1 MIDYREQY
9 LKSPAAQQ
17 QYGVTPGIAALRRPL
32 QLQSPQTST
41 GIKGGVGVAP
51 PSQINPIT
59 GQAFSAVN
67 LSPQQAGSLLGSKGG
82 AASSA
87 PVIASE
93 PSKLTEAESEE
104 LAEVGIDVPSSL
116 IEAASQVTAPVATP
130 TPVAAPVVAPQ
141 TGMSAQPDIVQAAV
155 ASQLAPSSSDTTPVE
170 QVLKIEDRPTPQ
182 PREDVVMPPL
192 PPPVDRLE
200 PEAIRQTIE
209 ASISEPAPL
218 PPPVVAP
225 SVGIESLLGRGA
237 GREIDIPLPPPPPPS
252 PDVRIDTEFL
262 FGGREPL
269 GITPQPLPTPA
280 QPPTLPPFSSPKL
293 SKDFTDN
300 LKDQL
305 SPPTPLPPPPPPPP
319 PVPPVVSPPIVAE
332 SLPLPVPLPPPP
344 PPPPPLPPA
353 IERPPALPPRAEVI
367 RPPLPPPPPPPPP
380 VPPPMMTPADLREA
394 AVPMAMPVPDI
405 VRAAAT
411 PITQPIG
418 FDVAPPP
425 VAPLPPPM
433 LPVAPAPVSAGSM
446 AGSKGGAEPQ
456 LADASF
462 VGITPPAN
470 IPALPPVAPVLLPK
484 TPRRRIEAVAD
495 PRLPRFIP
503 PPGI

>member
-17 QYGVTPGIAALRRPL
+17 QYGITPGIAALGRRS

-51 PSQINPIT
+51 PPQINPIT

-67 LSPQQAGSLLGSKGG
+67 LSPPQAGSLFGSKGG

-116 IEAASQVTAPVATP
+116 IEAASQVTAPV
-130 TPVAAPVVAPQ
+130 VAPQ

-155 ASQLAPSSSDTTPVE
+155 ASQLAPGSSDTTPVE

-209 ASISEPAPL
+209 ASVSEPAPL

-225 SVGIESLLGRGA
+225 PVGIESLLGRGA
-237 GREIDIPLPPPPPPS
+237 GREIDIPLPPPPPPP
-252 PDVRIDTEFL
+252 PDVSIDTEFL

-293 SKDFTDN
+293 SKDFTDK
-300 LKDQL
+300 LRDQL

-319 PVPPVVSPPIVAE
+319 V
-332 SLPLPVPLPPPP
+332 
-344 PPPPPLPPA
+344 
-353 IERPPALPPRAEVI
+353 IEKPPALPPRAEVI

-418 FDVAPPP
+418 FDVAPSP

>member
-17 QYGVTPGIAALRRPL
+17 QYGVTPGIAALGRRS

-51 PSQINPIT
+51 PPQINPIT

-130 TPVAAPVVAPQ
+130 PPVAAPVVAPQ

-155 ASQLAPSSSDTTPVE
+155 ASQLAPGSSDTKPVE
-170 QVLKIEDRPTPQ
+170 QVLKIEDRPPSQPPPVIEKPTIIFTPR
-182 PREDVVMPPL
+182 PPTREDVVMPPP

-209 ASISEPAPL
+209 ASVSEPAPL

-225 SVGIESLLGRGA
+225 PVVAPPVGIESLLSRGT
-237 GREIDIPLPPPPPPS
+237 GREIDIPLPPPPPPP

-262 FGGREPL
+262 FGGREPS

-293 SKDFTDN
+293 SKGFTDK
-300 LKDQL
+300 LRDQL
-305 SPPTPLPPPPPPPP
+305 SSPTPPPPPPL

-332 SLPLPVPLPPPP
+332 PLPLPVPL
-344 PPPPPLPPA
+344 
-353 IERPPALPPRAEVI
+353 
-367 RPPLPPPPPPPPP
+367 PPPPPPPP

>member
-17 QYGVTPGIAALRRPL
+17 QYGVTPGIAALGRRS

-51 PSQINPIT
+51 PPQINPIT

-130 TPVAAPVVAPQ
+130 PPVAAPVVAPQ

-155 ASQLAPSSSDTTPVE
+155 ASQLAPGSSDTKPVE
-170 QVLKIEDRPTPQ
+170 QVLKIEDRPPSQPPPVIEKPTIIFTPR
-182 PREDVVMPPL
+182 PPTREDVVMPPP

-209 ASISEPAPL
+209 ASVSEPAPL

-225 SVGIESLLGRGA
+225 PVVAPPVGIESLLSRGT
-237 GREIDIPLPPPPPPS
+237 GREIDIPLPPPPPPP

-262 FGGREPL
+262 FGGREPS

-293 SKDFTDN
+293 SKGFTDK
-300 LKDQL
+300 LRDQL
-305 SPPTPLPPPPPPPP
+305 SSPT
-319 PVPPVVSPPIVAE
+319 
-332 SLPLPVPLPPPP
+332 
-344 PPPPPLPPA
+344 
-353 IERPPALPPRAEVI
+353 
-367 RPPLPPPPPPPPP
+367 PPPPPPPP

>member
-17 QYGVTPGIAALRRPL
+17 QYGITPGIAALGRRS

-51 PSQINPIT
+51 PPQINPIT

-67 LSPQQAGSLLGSKGG
+67 LSPQQAGSLFGSKGG

-116 IEAASQVTAPVATP
+116 IEAASQVTAPV
-130 TPVAAPVVAPQ
+130 VAPQ

-155 ASQLAPSSSDTTPVE
+155 ASQLAPGSSDTTPVE

-209 ASISEPAPL
+209 ASVSEPAPL

-225 SVGIESLLGRGA
+225 PVGIESLLGRGA
-237 GREIDIPLPPPPPPS
+237 GREIDIPLPPPPPPP
-252 PDVRIDTEFL
+252 PDVSIDTEFL

-293 SKDFTDN
+293 SKDFTDK
-300 LKDQL
+300 LRDQL

-319 PVPPVVSPPIVAE
+319 V
-332 SLPLPVPLPPPP
+332 
-344 PPPPPLPPA
+344 
-353 IERPPALPPRAEVI
+353 IEKPPALPPRAEVI

-418 FDVAPPP
+418 FDVAPSP

>member
-17 QYGVTPGIAALRRPL
+17 QYGVTPGIAALGRRS

-51 PSQINPIT
+51 PPQINPIT

-130 TPVAAPVVAPQ
+130 PPVAAPVVAPQ

-155 ASQLAPSSSDTTPVE
+155 ASQLAPGSSDTKPVE
-170 QVLKIEDRPTPQ
+170 QVLKIEDRPPSQPPPVIEKPTIIFTPR
-182 PREDVVMPPL
+182 PPTREDVVMPPP

-209 ASISEPAPL
+209 ASVSEPAPL

-225 SVGIESLLGRGA
+225 PVVAPPVGIESLLSRGT
-237 GREIDIPLPPPPPPS
+237 GREIDIPLPPPPPP
-252 PDVRIDTEFL
+252 PHDVRIDTEFL
-262 FGGREPL
+262 FGGREPS

-293 SKDFTDN
+293 SKGFTDK
-300 LKDQL
+300 LRDQL
-305 SPPTPLPPPPPPPP
+305 SSPTPPPPPPPPPP
-319 PVPPVVSPPIVAE
+319 PV
-332 SLPLPVPLPPPP
+332 
-344 PPPPPLPPA
+344 

>member
-17 QYGVTPGIAALRRPL
+17 QYGVTPGIAALGRRS

-41 GIKGGVGVAP
+41 GIKGGVGVASP
-51 PSQINPIT
+51 PQINPIT

-67 LSPQQAGSLLGSKGG
+67 LSPPQAGSLFGSKGG

-104 LAEVGIDVPSSL
+104 LAEVGVDVPSSL

-155 ASQLAPSSSDTTPVE
+155 ASQLAPGSFDPESGYFLPTISDTTPVE
-170 QVLKIEDRPTPQ
+170 QAPKIEDRPPPQ
-182 PREDVVMPPL
+182 PREDVVMPPPPPPTLIPPVLEPEIGLGDRLRGMGGMFANVVAPGDVGYEELAAAAEPTGPRGFVASKGNFDGRYPFSSAQTQPAPSL

-209 ASISEPAPL
+209 ASVSEPAPL
-218 PPPVVAP
+218 PPP
-225 SVGIESLLGRGA
+225 
-237 GREIDIPLPPPPPPS
+237 PP

-262 FGGREPL
+262 FGGREPS

-293 SKDFTDN
+293 SKGFTDK
-300 LKDQL
+300 LRDQL
-305 SPPTPLPPPPPPPP
+305 SSPTPPPPP

-332 SLPLPVPLPPPP
+332 PLPLPVPLPPPP
-344 PPPPPLPPA
+344 PPP
-353 IERPPALPPRAEVI
+353 
-367 RPPLPPPPPPPPP
+367 
-380 VPPPMMTPADLREA
+380 
-394 AVPMAMPVPDI
+394 
-405 VRAAAT
+405 
-411 PITQPIG
+411 
-418 FDVAPPP
+418 
-425 VAPLPPPM
+425 
-433 LPVAPAPVSAGSM
+433 
-446 AGSKGGAEPQ
+446 
-456 LADASF
+456 
-462 VGITPPAN
+462 
-470 IPALPPVAPVLLPK
+470 
-484 TPRRRIEAVAD
+484 
-495 PRLPRFIP
+495 
-503 PPGI
+503 

>member
-9 LKSPAAQQ
+9 LKSSAAQQ
-17 QYGVTPGIAALRRPL
+17 QYGVTPGIADIGRRS

-41 GIKGGVGVAP
+41 GTKGGVGVAAP
-51 PSQINPIT
+51 PQINPIT

-67 LSPQQAGSLLGSKGG
+67 LSPPQAGSLFGSKGG

-116 IEAASQVTAPVATP
+116 IEAASQVTAPVA
-130 TPVAAPVVAPQ
+130 APQ

-155 ASQLAPSSSDTTPVE
+155 ASQLAPGSFDPEISLGDRLRGMGGMFANVVAPGDVGYEELAAAAEPTGPRGFVASKGNFDGRYPFSSAQT
-170 QVLKIEDRPTPQ
+170 Q
-182 PREDVVMPPL
+182 PAPPL
-192 PPPVDRLE
+192 RPPVDRLE
-200 PEAIRQTIE
+200 PGAIRQTIE
-209 ASISEPAPL
+209 ASVSEPAPL
-218 PPPVVAP
+218 PP
-225 SVGIESLLGRGA
+225 
-237 GREIDIPLPPPPPPS
+237 
-252 PDVRIDTEFL
+252 
-262 FGGREPL
+262 
-269 GITPQPLPTPA
+269 PA

-300 LKDQL
+300 LRDQL
-305 SPPTPLPPPPPPPP
+305 SPPPPVVNLPPPPSPPMLTSADRDRINAELKAVTTPAPPP
-319 PVPPVVSPPIVAE
+319 PV
-332 SLPLPVPLPPPP
+332 
-344 PPPPPLPPA
+344 

-367 RPPLPPPPPPPPP
+367 RPPLPPPPPPPP

-405 VRAAAT
+405 IRAAAT

-470 IPALPPVAPVLLPK
+470 IPALPTVAPALLPK